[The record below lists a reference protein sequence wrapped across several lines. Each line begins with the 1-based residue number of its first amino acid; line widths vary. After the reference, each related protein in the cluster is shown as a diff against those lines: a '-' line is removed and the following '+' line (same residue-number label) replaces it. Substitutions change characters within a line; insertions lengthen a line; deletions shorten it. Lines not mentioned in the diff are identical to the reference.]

1 MHFICLDSMTAD
13 RATNGLMANWL
24 RTDLASTTRDWVI
37 AFWHHPAYTKGSHDS
52 DTEIELM
59 QMRQNFVPILEAG
72 GVDLVLAGHSHCY
85 ERSYL
90 IDGHYGL
97 STTFNDSLKKD
108 GGSGRDLSYYLKPS
122 GIPARQGAVY
132 STAGSSGQISGGSL
146 NHPAMFV
153 SLNVLGSMV
162 LDFQTNRLDARFIDS
177 TGVTRDYFTLLKG
190 NLPPGVPSGV
200 AATAGNNRVDLRWNT
215 TSGASGYNVK
225 RATFSGGPYATIA
238 PNVSP
243 TTYSDTSALNGI
255 TYFYVVS
262 SVNGAGE
269 SGNSAQ
275 VSATPQAPQPPTAP
289 TGLTARASGKKKI
302 NLTWTQ
308 SSSPNV
314 TQNKIYRALSAGGP
328 FSPIATIPAGTSY
341 PNSGL
346 TTGTTY
352 YYFVTAINSSG
363 LESAGSNQASAT
375 AR

>member
-1 MHFICLDSMTAD
+1 MTAD
-13 RATNGLMANWL
+13 RATNGPMANWL

-37 AFWHHPAYTKGSHDS
+37 AFWHHPAYTKGSHNS

-97 STTFNDSLKKD
+97 STTFTDSLKKD
-108 GGSGRDLSYYLKPS
+108 GGSGRDLSYYLKPT
-122 GIPARQGAVY
+122 GHPGRQGAVY
-132 STAGSSGQISGGSL
+132 STAGSSGQISGGAL

-153 SLNVLGSMV
+153 SLNVLGSLV
-162 LDFQTNRLDARFIDS
+162 LDFQTNRLDAQFIDS
-177 TGVTRDYFTLLKG
+177 TGATRDYFALLKG
-190 NLPPGVPSGV
+190 NLPPGVPTGV

-215 TSGASGYNVK
+215 TSGAIGYNVK
-225 RATFSGGPYATIA
+225 RATVSGGPYATIA
-238 PNVSP
+238 PGVS
-243 TTYSDTSALNGI
+243 TMTYSDTSALNGI
-255 TYFYVVS
+255 TYFYVIS
-262 SVNGAGE
+262 AANAAGE
-269 SGNSAQ
+269 SANSIQ
-275 VSATPQAPQPPTAP
+275 VSATPQSPQPPSAP

-302 NLTWTQ
+302 NLSWTQ

-314 TQNKIYRALSAGGP
+314 TQNKIYRALSSSGP
-328 FSPIATIPAGTSY
+328 FSPIATIPAATSY
-341 PNSGL
+341 QNTGL

-352 YYFVTAINSSG
+352 YYFVTAVNSSG